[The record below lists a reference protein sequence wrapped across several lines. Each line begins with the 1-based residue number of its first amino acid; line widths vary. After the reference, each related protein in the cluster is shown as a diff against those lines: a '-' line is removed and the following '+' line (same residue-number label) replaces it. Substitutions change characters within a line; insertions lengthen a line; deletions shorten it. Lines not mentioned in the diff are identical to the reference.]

1 MLVAG
6 PNTLAALLTSLR
18 LGFRSVAL
26 EKKSADVLRLLSEV
40 RSEFDQYETSVETV
54 RRRLEQTRESLDQM
68 DVRTRKLQKALRNLD
83 QQ

>member
-1 MLVAG
+1 MTHLLSRLVG
-6 PNTLAALLTSLR
+6 GVPPLAIAA
-18 LGFRSVAL
+18 AL

-40 RSEFDQYETSVETV
+40 RSEFDQNEASVETV

>member
-1 MLVAG
+1 M
-6 PNTLAALLTSLR
+6 
-18 LGFRSVAL
+18 
-26 EKKSADVLRLLSEV
+26 LRLLSEV